1 MTRTERIK
9 KYILGYK
16 PEICL
21 ERGRIYTEEY
31 FSDPSL
37 PIIIRRANSFR
48 RFLEEMTLYIGDD
61 DLLLGNTASKPL
73 AASLFPEYAVDWIE
87 QELDTFGSRESQRF
101 IVPEG
106 ARDEILKMCETW
118 NGYTHFDR
126 VDYHLKST
134 IGEFLM
140 GPGADGKG
148 HQHPSINQT
157 MSIEHNQNGDGHIIP
172 DYAGLLDTG
181 FEPVIEKAKTALELL
196 DDEDPEYFEK
206 KEFLESVVICLD
218 AAIDY
223 AARLAELAEQKIQNE
238 IMTTERKKE
247 LQRAAD
253 ALRKVPGK
261 APETFFEA
269 LQMVLIIHLL
279 IQIESN
285 GHSISMGRMDSYLY
299 PFYIR
304 DVENKTLDDDEVRQ
318 LCECFLLK
326 CFEANK
332 IRDWGTTEI
341 LGGNQLF
348 QTITLGGQTT
358 DGKTAVNKLSYLF
371 LEALGHTNMNIPTV
385 VVSMGKTTP
394 LEFYEAALRAL
405 VKHGGGMPAFFND
418 DVAVDMMLR
427 AGVDLRDARNWAGMG
442 CSEVRVPGKHGTGVT
457 PVYVNVFKILE
468 LAIHNG
474 KNPNTGETLCP
485 TARKFEECRNI
496 EEVIELFCG
505 QLDYYLPFI
514 PKIERAI
521 AESYYTLTPTP
532 FLSASVNYRIE
543 MGKDISWGRG
553 PNYNDTIVHAHGYPN
568 TANALAALEQVVFK
582 EKKYTLAQVKAALE
596 SNFET
601 EEGIAIRRALLDAP
615 KFGNDND
622 EVDLLCRDLFTI
634 IPEKMKKFKP
644 LRGGQFGCTAQT
656 VVMNVID
663 GEVIG
668 AMPDGKK
675 AEEYLADNLSPTPGT
690 DLEGITAVF
699 NSLSKIDHALM
710 DNGSILNIRFHPTA
724 LNSPEK
730 IRKIAQAISVYFH
743 MGGFQVQFNV
753 VGRDVLRAAQERP
766 EEYQSLVVKVAGFS
780 CFYVELE
787 KKWQDHLIARTEYD
801 TFF

>member
-1 MTRTERIK
+1 MTRAERIK

-16 PEICL
+16 PQLCL
-21 ERGRIYTEEY
+21 ERGRIYTEEC
-31 FSDPSL
+31 FRDPFL
-37 PIIIRRANSFR
+37 PVVIRRANAFR
-48 RFLEEMTLYIGDD
+48 RFLKEMTLYIGAD

-87 QELDTFGSRESQRF
+87 EELDTFEKRESQRF
-101 IVPEG
+101 LVPEG
-106 ARDEILKMCETW
+106 TREEILSMCRIW
-118 NGYTHFDR
+118 DKHTHFDR

-140 GPGADGKG
+140 GPGEDGNG
-148 HQHPSINQT
+148 HKHPSINQT

-181 FEPVIEKAKTALELL
+181 FLPVMEKTRRQLSLL
-196 DDEDPEYFEK
+196 SEEDPEYFEK
-206 KEFLESVVICLD
+206 KEFLEAVLISLEG
-218 AAIDY
+218 AIAY
-223 AARLAELAEQKIQNE
+223 GERLASLAEETMEKEELTQ
-238 IMTTERKKE
+238 ERRAE
-247 LQRAAD
+247 LSRAAK
-253 ALRKVPGK
+253 ALRRVPAK
-261 APETFFEA
+261 APKSFFEA
-269 LQMVLIIHLL
+269 LQMVLIVHLL

-299 PFYIR
+299 PFWKR
-304 DVENKTLDDDEVRQ
+304 DMDAGVLDENETREL
-318 LCECFLLK
+318 LECFLLK

-332 IRDWGTTEI
+332 LRDWGTTEV

-358 DGKTAVNKLSYLF
+358 DGQTAVNPLSYLF
-371 LEALGHTNMNIPTV
+371 LDALGHTNMNIPTV
-385 VVSMGKTTP
+385 VVSVGKTTP
-394 LEFYEAALRAL
+394 LAFYEASLDALL
-405 VKHGGGMPAFFND
+405 KHGGGMPAFFCD

-457 PVYVNVFKILE
+457 PVYVNVFKLLE
-468 LAIHNG
+468 LAIYNG
-474 KNPNTGETLCP
+474 TNPSTGETLCP
-485 TARKFEECRNI
+485 SSHRFEDCRSI
-496 EEVIELFCG
+496 EDVMELFSE

-532 FLSASVNYRIE
+532 FLSATVNYRIE

-568 TANALAALEQVVFK
+568 TANALAALDTVVFRQ
-582 EKKYTLAQVKAALE
+582 KKYSLSQIKAAME
-596 SNFET
+596 EDFAS
-601 EEGIAIRRALLDAP
+601 EEGTAIRKALLAAP
-615 KFGNDND
+615 KFGNDEDAVD
-622 EVDLLCRDLFTI
+622 EICRRLYTI
-634 IPEKMKKFKP
+634 IPEKMRSFKP

-656 VVMNVID
+656 VVMNVKD

-668 AMPDGKK
+668 AMPDGKR
-675 AEEYLADNLSPTPGT
+675 AREYLADNLSPTPGT
-690 DLEGITAVF
+690 DLEGVTAVF
-699 NSLSKIDHALM
+699 NSLAKLDHSLM
-710 DNGSILNIRFHPTA
+710 DNGDILNVRFHPTA

-730 IRKIAQAISVYFH
+730 IKKVAQAIRAYFR

-753 VGRDVLRAAQERP
+753 VGREILLAAQENP
-766 EEYQSLVVKVAGFS
+766 EAYRSLVVKVAGFS
-780 CFYVELE
+780 SFYVELE
-787 KKWQDHLIARTEYD
+787 KKWQDHLTARTEYEE
-801 TFF
+801 FR

>member
-9 KYILGYK
+9 KYILSYK
-16 PEICL
+16 PQICL
-21 ERGRIYTEEY
+21 ERGRIYTEEC
-31 FSDPSL
+31 SRDPSV
-37 PIIIRRANSFR
+37 PIVLRRANAFK
-48 RFLEEMTLYIGDD
+48 RFLEEMTLYIGED
-61 DLLLGNTASKPL
+61 DLLLGNTASQPL

-87 QELDTFGSRESQRF
+87 EELDTFEKRESQRF

-106 ARDEILKMCETW
+106 AREEILEMCHTW
-118 NGYTHFDR
+118 DKHTHFDR

-134 IGEFLM
+134 IGDYLM
-140 GPGADGKG
+140 GPGEDGSG
-148 HQHPSINQT
+148 HKHPSINQT

-172 DYAGLLDTG
+172 DYVGLLDTG
-181 FEPVIEKAKTALELL
+181 FLPVMEKARRRLTLLEE
-196 DDEDPEYFEK
+196 DDPEYFEK
-206 KEFLESVVICLD
+206 KEFLEAVIISLEG
-218 AAIDY
+218 AVAY
-223 AARLAELAEQKIQNE
+223 AGRLADLAEEKIQNKT
-238 IMTTERKKE
+238 MTVERKAE

-253 ALRKVPGK
+253 ALRKVPAH
-261 APETFFEA
+261 APDTFFEA
-269 LQMVLIIHLL
+269 LQMVLVIHLL

-299 PFYIR
+299 PFYKKDKEAGI
-304 DVENKTLDDDEVRQ
+304 LDDDETRQ
-318 LCECFLLK
+318 LLECFLLK

-332 IRDWGTTEI
+332 LRDWGTTEV

-348 QTITLGGQTT
+348 QTITLGGQTE
-358 DGKTAVNKLSYLF
+358 DGKTAVNQLSYLF

-385 VVSMGKTTP
+385 IVSVGQTTP
-394 LEFYEAALRAL
+394 LEFYEAALDAL
-405 VKHGGGMPAFFND
+405 LKHGGGMPAFFCD

-457 PVYVNVFKILE
+457 PVYVNVFKLLE
-468 LAIHNG
+468 LAIYNG
-474 KNPNTGETLCP
+474 KNPNTGLTLCP
-485 TARKFEECRNI
+485 SVRKFEDCRSVDDI
-496 EEVIELFCG
+496 IELFSE

-532 FLSASVNYRIE
+532 FLSATVNYRIE
-543 MGKDISWGRG
+543 MAKDISWGRG

-568 TANALAALEQVVFK
+568 TANALAALDEVVFK
-582 EKKYTLAQVKAALE
+582 QKKYTLEQVKKAME
-596 SNFET
+596 ENFES
-601 EEGIAIRRALLDAP
+601 EEGTAVRKALLAAP

-622 EVDLLCRDLFTI
+622 EVDEICRKLYVI
-634 IPEKMKKFKP
+634 IPEKMRKFKP

-656 VVMNVID
+656 VVMNVKD

-668 AMPDGKK
+668 AMPDGKRNR
-675 AEEYLADNLSPTPGT
+675 EYLADNLSPTPGT
-690 DLEGITAVF
+690 DMEGVTAVF
-699 NSLSKIDHALM
+699 NSLAKLDHSLM
-710 DNGSILNIRFHPTA
+710 DNGDILNIRFHPTA

-730 IRKIAQAISVYFH
+730 IKKVAQAIRAYFR

-753 VGRDVLRAAQERP
+753 VGRETLLAAQKNP
-766 EEYQSLVVKVAGFS
+766 EDYRSLVVKVAGFS
-780 CFYVELE
+780 SFYVELE

-801 TFF
+801 AFR

>member
-1 MTRTERIK
+1 MTRAERIK
-9 KYILGYK
+9 KYILSHK
-16 PEICL
+16 PEVCL
-21 ERGRIYTEEY
+21 ERGRIYTEEC
-31 FSDPSL
+31 FRDPSIPL
-37 PIIIRRANSFR
+37 VIRRANAFK
-48 RFLEEMTLYIGDD
+48 RFLEEMTLYIGED
-61 DLLLGNTASKPL
+61 DLLLGNTAFRPL

-87 QELDTFGSRESQRF
+87 QELDTFEKRESQRF
-101 IVPEG
+101 VVPAE
-106 ARDEILKMCETW
+106 AKEEILKMCKVW
-118 NGYTHFDR
+118 DKHTHFDR

-140 GPGADGKG
+140 GPGEDGSG

-172 DYAGLLDTG
+172 DYVGLLDTG
-181 FEPVIEKAKTALELL
+181 FNPVIAKTKRTMELL
-196 DDEDPEYFEK
+196 DETDPEYFEK
-206 KEFLESVVICLD
+206 KEFLESVIISFEG
-218 AAIDY
+218 AIAY
-223 AARLAELAEQKIQNE
+223 AARLADLAEDKIKNE
-238 IMTTERKKE
+238 TLTVERKKE

-253 ALRKVPGK
+253 ALRKIPAE

-269 LQMVLIIHLL
+269 LQMVLVIHLL

-299 PFYIR
+299 PFYKK
-304 DVENKTLDDDEVRQ
+304 DLDAGLITDDEVRE
-318 LCECFLLK
+318 LYECFLLK

-332 IRDWGTTEI
+332 LRDWGTTEV

-348 QTITLGGQTT
+348 QTVTLGGQLPN
-358 DGKTAVNKLSYLF
+358 GKTAVNKLSYLF

-385 VVSMGKTTP
+385 VVSMGKSTP

-405 VKHGGGMPAFFND
+405 LQHGGGMPAFFCD

-427 AGVDLRDARNWAGMG
+427 AGVDLVDARNWAGMG

-457 PVYVNVFKILE
+457 PVYINVFKLLE

-474 KNPNTGETLCP
+474 KNPNTGKTMCP
-485 TARKFEECRNI
+485 SSRKFEECRDIND
-496 EEVIELFCG
+496 VIAMFSE

-514 PKIERAI
+514 PKIERTI

-532 FLSASVNYRIE
+532 FLSGTVNYRIE
-543 MGKDISWGRG
+543 MAKDISWGRG

-568 TANALAALEQVVFK
+568 TANALAALDQVVFK
-582 EKKYTLAQVKAALE
+582 DKKYTLEQVKAAME
-596 SNFET
+596 EDFAS
-601 EEGIAIRRALLDAP
+601 EEGLAIRKAFLAAP

-622 EVDLLCRDLFTI
+622 EVDTICRELFKI
-634 IPEKMKKFKP
+634 IPEKMTQFKP

-656 VVMNVID
+656 VVMNVKD

-668 AMPDGKK
+668 AMPDGKH
-675 AEEYLADNLSPTPGT
+675 AREYLADNLSPTPGT

-699 NSLSKIDHALM
+699 NSLAKLDHSLM
-710 DNGSILNIRFHPTA
+710 DNGDILNIRFHPTA

-730 IRKIAQAISVYFH
+730 IRKVAQAIKVYFQ

-753 VGRDVLRAAQERP
+753 VGRDILLDAQQNPDDYR
-766 EEYQSLVVKVAGFS
+766 SLVVKVAGFS
-780 CFYVELE
+780 SFYVELE
-787 KKWQDHLIARTEYD
+787 KKWQDHLIARTEYES
-801 TFF
+801 FS

>member
-9 KYILGYK
+9 KYILGYQ

-21 ERGRIYTEEY
+21 ERGRVYTEEY
-31 FSDPSL
+31 FKDPSL
-37 PIIIRRANSFR
+37 PIVIRRANAFK
-48 RFLEEMTLYIGDD
+48 RFLEEMTLYIGED

-87 QELDTFGSRESQRF
+87 QELDTFEKRESQRF

-106 ARDEILKMCETW
+106 SREEILEMCRIW
-118 NGYTHFDR
+118 DKHTHFDR

-134 IGEFLM
+134 IGDFLM
-140 GPGADGKG
+140 GPGPDGKG

-172 DYAGLLDTG
+172 DYVGLLDTG
-181 FEPVIEKAKTALELL
+181 FRPVIDKTKRTMELL
-196 DDEDPEYFEK
+196 DEADPEYFEK
-206 KEFLESVVICLD
+206 KEFLESVIISLEGSI
-218 AAIDY
+218 AY
-223 AARLAELAEQKIQNE
+223 ANRLADLAEQKIQNE
-238 IMTTERKKE
+238 ILSVERKQE

-253 ALRKVPGK
+253 ALRKVPAE

-269 LQMVLIIHLL
+269 LQMVLVIHLL

-299 PFYIR
+299 PFYKK
-304 DVENKTLDDDEVRQ
+304 DVEAGILDDDEVRE
-318 LCECFLLK
+318 LCECFLMK

-332 IRDWGTTEI
+332 LRDWGTTEI

-358 DGKTAVNKLSYLF
+358 DGKTAVNRLSYLF

-385 VVSMGKTTP
+385 VVSVGKTTP
-394 LEFYEAALRAL
+394 LEFYEAALDAL

-418 DVAVDMMLR
+418 DVAIDMMLR

-474 KNPNTGETLCP
+474 MNPNTGKTLCP
-485 TARKFEECRNI
+485 STRKFEECKSI
-496 EEVIELFCG
+496 EEVISMFSE

-532 FLSASVNYRIE
+532 FLSAAVNYRIE
-543 MGKDISWGRG
+543 MAKDISWGRG

-568 TANALAALEQVVFK
+568 TANAIAALNEVVFK
-582 EKKYTLAQVKAALE
+582 QKKYTLAQIKAALE

-601 EEGIAIRRALLDAP
+601 EEGTAIRKALLAAP

-622 EVDLLCRDLFTI
+622 EVDVMCRDLFTM
-634 IPEKMKKFKP
+634 IPAKMKQFKP

-675 AEEYLADNLSPTPGT
+675 AEESLADNLSPTPGT

-730 IRKIAQAISVYFH
+730 IKKIAQAIHVYFR

-753 VGRDVLRAAQERP
+753 VGRDILLAAQENPDDYR
-766 EEYQSLVVKVAGFS
+766 SLVVKVAGFS
-780 CFYVELE
+780 SFYVELE

-801 TFF
+801 TFS